1 MLVISFGRSA
11 RFVSFLYCRNTR
23 PMESST
29 ETHRFVR
36 NVRQGH
42 RAARQQQDAPNS
54 TAGRELPS
62 GLSNVLL
69 GVRTTGRLLLCLP
82 PRRNPVLDVS
92 TSDMMPG
99 SSSNNIVEEGG
110 GYPRGRGDWKNNRT
124 VRGSAPLWQILYA
137 RFNPRKR
144 LSRTGM
150 PSCGGGEEHI
160 EELPF
165 SGETWSPSVSGVGYT
180 ETHTQK

>member
-1 MLVISFGRSA
+1 MLVISLGRSA

-23 PMESST
+23 PKESST

-54 TAGRELPS
+54 IAGRSLPS
-62 GLSNVLL
+62 GRSRVLL

-110 GYPRGRGDWKNNRT
+110 GYPRGRGDWNNQT
-124 VRGSAPLWQILYA
+124 KSVRSP
-137 RFNPRKR
+137 KH
-144 LSRTGM
+144 
-150 PSCGGGEEHI
+150 C
-160 EELPF
+160 PF
-165 SGETWSPSVSGVGYT
+165 SAFACLSSAYFLFFFFFYETIVRIQRASIEKKKAKERKSRVWT
-180 ETHTQK
+180 TIR

>member
-1 MLVISFGRSA
+1 MSCLGKLRTKRALTVSMLVISFGRSA

-23 PMESST
+23 PKESST

-54 TAGRELPS
+54 IAGRELPS
-62 GLSNVLL
+62 GRSRVLL

-99 SSSNNIVEEGG
+99 SSSNNIVVEGG
-110 GYPRGRGDWKNNRT
+110 GYPRGRGDWNN
-124 VRGSAPLWQILYA
+124 Q
-137 RFNPRKR
+137 KC
-144 LSRTGM
+144 LS
-150 PSCGGGEEHI
+150 
-160 EELPF
+160 
-165 SGETWSPSVSGVGYT
+165 V
-180 ETHTQK
+180 